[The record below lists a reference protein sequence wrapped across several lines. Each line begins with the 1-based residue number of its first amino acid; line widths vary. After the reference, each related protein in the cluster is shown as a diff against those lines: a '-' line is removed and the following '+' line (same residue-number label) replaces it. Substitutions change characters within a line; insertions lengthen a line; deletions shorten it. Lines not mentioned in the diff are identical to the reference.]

1 METENYYYGNGF
13 IYEKSSGVGL
23 LVYHYNHLGST
34 TAITDGEG
42 KLVYSYDY
50 GTYGEL
56 ISTTEYS
63 ETTPVIRFLY
73 NGQLGVATDGN
84 GLYYMRSRYYNP
96 DIKRFINQDV
106 LIGSIGN
113 SNSLNRYS
121 YVEGN
126 PISYTDPFGL
136 SPYKYISLGVHTA
149 LDILGIWLP
158 GADVINA
165 FYYLFEGEPGEF
177 GKSLMLAIPGSDFLG
192 KGTKFASKMGKYSKA
207 TEGVVKGVN
216 AAGHIGSAFLMAY
229 ETGSGIKKLFIV

>member
-1 METENYYYGNGF
+1 MVTYNGEDIIYDDDGNMLYGPLDGEMVTFTYDCRNRLISAGDTTYEYDAENIRTAVETPEYREEYVTDSVGELSRVLVITREYKTSANEENSSTDNYVETENYYYGNGL
-13 IYEKSSGVGL
+13 IYEKSSEVGV

-34 TAITDGEG
+34 TAVTDKDG

-56 ISTTEYS
+56 VSTTEYS
-63 ETTPVIRFLY
+63 NTTPTIRFLY

-96 DIKRFINQDV
+96 EIKRFINQDV

-126 PISYTDPFGL
+126 PVSYTDPFGL
-136 SPYKYISLGVHTA
+136 SPYK
-149 LDILGIWLP
+149 
-158 GADVINA
+158 
-165 FYYLFEGEPGEF
+165 
-177 GKSLMLAIPGSDFLG
+177 
-192 KGTKFASKMGKYSKA
+192 
-207 TEGVVKGVN
+207 
-216 AAGHIGSAFLMAY
+216 
-229 ETGSGIKKLFIV
+229 